1 MHERR
6 CLWLS
11 TPFLALVLMTGC
23 AHVISTDMRQQARED
38 LSFPMVLENPTRN
51 IGDTMILGGV
61 VIESLNREEGTEL
74 LILETPL
81 DSQGMP
87 ADEVF
92 SRGRFIAKTSRYLD
106 PEIYTRGRK
115 VTLAGEILGKETRP
129 LGETHYGYPVIQV
142 RELHL
147 WREVIRH
154 YSYGWY
160 YGLPYPW
167 LYTRYHRYMW

>member
-1 MHERR
+1 MGVKDMRERR

-11 TPFLALVLMTGC
+11 TLFLALLMMAGC

-51 IGDTMILGGV
+51 IGDTIILGGV
-61 VIESLNREEGTEL
+61 VIESFNREEGTEL
-74 LILETPL
+74 LILETL
-81 DSQGMP
+81 
-87 ADEVF
+87 
-92 SRGRFIAKTSRYLD
+92 
-106 PEIYTRGRK
+106 
-115 VTLAGEILGKETRP
+115 LAGEILGKETRP

-154 YSYGWY
+154 YSYDRY
-160 YGLPYPW
+160 YGRPYPW
-167 LYTRYHRYMW
+167 RYTRYHRHVW